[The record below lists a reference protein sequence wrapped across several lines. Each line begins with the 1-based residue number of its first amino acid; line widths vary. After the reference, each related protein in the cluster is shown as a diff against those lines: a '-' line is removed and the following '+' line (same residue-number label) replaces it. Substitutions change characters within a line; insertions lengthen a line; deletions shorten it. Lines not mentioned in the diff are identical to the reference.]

1 VRLQHP
7 ARIRVRLTLHAM
19 LARVYQI
26 IERTDTRAGGLFA
39 KARDQ
44 RVDDGSNCGEQQ
56 LARNPERKSHMLKVG
71 FANPSWMGKEQG
83 IDRVFHW
90 MGPVFPKW
98 DNLGSLVVQ
107 LSNELEKKSNNLVP
121 ACLPNTG

>member
-1 VRLQHP
+1 
-7 ARIRVRLTLHAM
+7 
-19 LARVYQI
+19 
-26 IERTDTRAGGLFA
+26 
-39 KARDQ
+39 
-44 RVDDGSNCGEQQ
+44 
-56 LARNPERKSHMLKVG
+56 MLKVG

-98 DNLGSLVVQ
+98 DNLESLVVQ
-107 LSNELEKKSNNLVP
+107 LSIELEKKSNNLVP